1 MKVNQTISLEK
12 IHHVYQDITK
22 FYRGRPEMIVMKMIN
37 GRNIQFFRGGTVQV
51 LGRVSDIEAE
61 RMRAEFIE
69 KLSQIE
75 KMENFQV
82 TEWILSNLVLSV
94 RLKKSICLQK
104 IKWTNADIFH
114 EIELFPAILIRKWYP
129 VHIAMFHTGKIVLTG
144 VTSFSHF
151 YDIMNSLICYLR
163 KAEIIFK

>member
-1 MKVNQTISLEK
+1 MKVNQPISLEE
-12 IHHVYQDITK
+12 IHRAYQNVTK

-37 GRNIQFFRGGTVQV
+37 GRNIQLFRGGTVQL

-61 RMRAEFIE
+61 RMRADLIE
-69 KLSQIE
+69 KLKQIE
-75 KMENFQV
+75 KMQNFQV

-104 IKWTNADIFH
+104 IKLTNADIFH
-114 EIELFPAILIRKWYP
+114 EMELFPATLIRKWHP

-144 VTSFSHF
+144 ITSFNHF
-151 YDIMNSLICYLR
+151 YEIMHSLISYLR
-163 KAEIIFK
+163 KTQIIV